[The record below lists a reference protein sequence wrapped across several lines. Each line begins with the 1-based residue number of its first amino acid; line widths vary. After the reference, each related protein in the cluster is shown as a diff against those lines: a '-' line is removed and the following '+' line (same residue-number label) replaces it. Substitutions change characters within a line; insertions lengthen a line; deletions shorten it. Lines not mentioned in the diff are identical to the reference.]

1 MRFDLTD
8 LRLFRF
14 VLDAES
20 ITRGAERAGLALA
33 SASAR
38 IRSMEE
44 AAGVEL
50 LKRHP
55 RGVRP
60 TPAGRAVLHHARLV
74 LGQMEQM
81 RGDLRQY
88 AGGLRGHVR
97 LLSNSAGLFHL
108 SGAIGRFLSENPSI
122 DVDMEERPSTEIAVA
137 IAAGLADLGVGADI
151 AGTGR
156 LETLPFRLDRLV
168 LVVPKGHALAN
179 EKEIFL
185 RDALDEPFIGLA
197 HGSALQT
204 HTSRHAAR
212 EGQPLKLR
220 VRLNTIEAICAM
232 VETGVGVA
240 IVPEIALRTRWQDTA
255 NRLVPLG
262 DPWASRQ
269 LRICARRF
277 SELPAHA
284 TRLVEQ
290 LKNENS

>member
-1 MRFDLTD
+1 MRFDLAD

-14 VLDAES
+14 VVEAES

-38 IRSMEE
+38 IRSMEDTAE
-44 AAGVEL
+44 VEL
-50 LKRHP
+50 LERHP

-74 LGQMEQM
+74 LGQIEQM
-81 RGDLRQY
+81 RSDLRQY

-97 LLSNSAGLFHL
+97 LLSNSAALFHL
-108 SGAIGRFLSENPSI
+108 SGAIGRFLAENPSI
-122 DVDMEERPSTEIAVA
+122 DVDLEERPSTEIAVA

-151 AGTGR
+151 AGTSG

-168 LVVPKGHALAN
+168 LVVPQEHALATR
-179 EKEIFL
+179 KKIFL

-204 HTSRHAAR
+204 HISSHASR

-220 VRLNTIEAICAM
+220 VRLNTVGAICAM

-240 IVPEIALRTRWQDTA
+240 IVPEIALRTGWQDA
-255 NRLVPLG
+255 AIRLVPLA

-284 TRLVEQ
+284 KRLVEQ
-290 LKNENS
+290 LRNENS

>member
-8 LRLFRF
+8 LRLFRL
-14 VLDAES
+14 VVETGS

-38 IRSMEE
+38 IRGMEE
-44 AAGVEL
+44 TAAVEL
-50 LKRHP
+50 LERHP

-60 TPAGRAVLHHARLV
+60 TPAGRAVLHHAQLV

-97 LLSNSAGLFHL
+97 FLSNSAGLFHL
-108 SGAIGRFLSENPSI
+108 SGAVGRFLAENPSI
-122 DVDMEERPSTEIAVA
+122 DVDLEERPSTEIAVTV
-137 IAAGLADLGVGADI
+137 AAGLADLGIGADI
-151 AGTGR
+151 AATSR
-156 LETLPFRLDRLV
+156 LETQPFRLDRLV
-168 LVVPKGHALAN
+168 LVVPEEHALASR
-179 EKEIFL
+179 KEIFF

-204 HTSRHAAR
+204 HVSSHASR
-212 EGQPLKLR
+212 EGRPFKLR
-220 VRLNTIEAICAM
+220 VRLNTVEAICAM
-232 VETGVGVA
+232 VESGVGVA
-240 IVPEIALRTRWQDTA
+240 IVPEVALRSGLPRTA
-255 NRLVPLG
+255 IRLVPLA

-284 TRLVEQ
+284 KRLVEQ
-290 LKNENS
+290 LRDVGT